1 MNILVSSYNCSPYR
15 GSEEKLSWST
25 VKEYA
30 MRDYTTYVV
39 TNAVYKNELKKY
51 IRENIEDM
59 PFLKNIHF
67 YYIDQPDLLKKA
79 KGHLGMMMRYW
90 YFQRNVIFAP
100 KATRARRFSYTI
112 SRV

>member
-1 MNILVSSYNCSPYR
+1 MNMNILVSSYNCSPYR

-39 TNAVYKNELKKY
+39 TNAVYKNELEKY

-59 PFLKNIHF
+59 PFLKN
-67 YYIDQPDLLKKA
+67 
-79 KGHLGMMMRYW
+79 
-90 YFQRNVIFAP
+90 VIFASR
-100 KATRARRFSYTI
+100 ATPFREFSYNP
-112 SRV
+112 SR